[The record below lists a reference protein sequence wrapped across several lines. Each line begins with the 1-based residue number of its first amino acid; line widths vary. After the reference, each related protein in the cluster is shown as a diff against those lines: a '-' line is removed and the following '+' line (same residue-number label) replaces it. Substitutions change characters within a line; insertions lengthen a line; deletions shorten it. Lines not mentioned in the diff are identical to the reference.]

1 MALGYRRAV
10 IMMASFSLAL
20 LAGAAV
26 AQPICGEGRLSNSDC
41 VNPGLAG
48 SNRQTA
54 IIFSQPKISKTA
66 FPVLPADDRRFRYT
80 NQLTPDQS
88 KPAPAFSIAP

>member
-1 MALGYRRAV
+1 MALGYCRAV
-10 IMMASFSLAL
+10 TMASFSLAL
-20 LAGAAV
+20 LAGTAV
-26 AQPICGEGRLSNSDC
+26 AQPNCSEGRRSNSDC

-48 SNRQTA
+48 FNRQTA

-66 FPVLPADDRRFRYT
+66 FPVLPDDRRFRYP
-80 NQLTPDQS
+80 NQLIPDQS